1 VTIEYWPVTASYN
14 VARATSDSTSNF
26 TVSATAGVRGLGSD
40 SAQFED
46 NRAYATGNF
55 AHLNVDLSHMQALPW
70 DFQIALH
77 FAAQIADQ
85 PLVPTEQFAAG
96 GLTSVRGYLQSEA
109 IGDDGVSESVE
120 LRSPML
126 IDSYIH
132 DWRFFIFGESAEAWI
147 IDPLAGQQKVFRLAS
162 TGFGTRF
169 QIFDRVSANVDMAF
183 PLIDGPTT
191 KALKAVTSFSF
202 KTEF

>member
-1 VTIEYWPVTASYN
+1 LT
-14 VARATSDSTSNF
+14 
-26 TVSATAGVRGLGSD
+26 
-40 SAQFED
+40 
-46 NRAYATGNF
+46 
-55 AHLNVDLSHMQALPW
+55 LPW
-70 DFQIALH
+70 DIEAALH
-77 FAAQIADQ
+77 FTAQVADQ

-109 IGDDGVSESVE
+109 IGDDGVSGSVE
-120 LRSPML
+120 LRSPLL

-147 IDPLAGQQKVFRLAS
+147 LDPLAGQQEEFRLAS

-169 QIFDRVSANVDMAF
+169 RIFDHLSGDVDMSF
-183 PLIDGPTT
+183 PLLDGPTT
-191 KALKAVTSFSF
+191 KAFKAVTNFSF